1 MCAMPGLVR
10 PIIGETLIVAGNT
23 VPDGCRTVLFSPLKR
38 SLFRQKLS
46 EEISEI
52 AF

>member
-10 PIIGETLIVAGNT
+10 PIIGETLLVAGNT
-23 VPDGCRTVLFSPLKR
+23 VPDGGRTVLFSLLKR
-38 SLFRQKLS
+38 SHCWQKLS